1 MTNLPLWLIP
11 LFPLVAT
18 ILLGTIAVVSSGG
31 KKGAAEG
38 IVGAL
43 AVLFLSAGVKSVAG
57 LIRFPDNY
65 LFNLIGSIVLCWLV
79 TGPREVVILRKIA
92 RYTRQKAAFAYSY
105 TGRLI
110 RFTVRRAARSLAAL
124 FTFKPFSN
132 PQTEP

>member
-1 MTNLPLWLIP
+1 MQHYR
-11 LFPLVAT
+11 FRR
-18 ILLGTIAVVSSGG
+18 AVFAVY
-31 KKGAAEG
+31 ALT
-38 IVGAL
+38 GAL
-43 AVLFLSAGVKSVAG
+43 AVLFLSAGAKSLAG

-92 RYTRQKAAFAYSY
+92 RYTRQKAALAYSY
-105 TGRLI
+105 TGRLLAI
-110 RFTVRRAARSLAAL
+110 HVRRAARSLAAL